1 MFAYKE
7 NPMKRYA
14 LYLFDFDLTLVD
26 TRAVIVK
33 CFHKTMAS
41 LGFPRNNDKALAKLI
56 GLPMKEAVGIALST
70 QDDELIDRFCKTY
83 TGVADRYMTAGTHFY
98 PESLPALRKLK
109 NQGAKIGIVSS
120 KTASRIEERL
130 QLSHCE
136 DLIDHVIGSHDVTTH
151 KPDPEGL
158 LKALAYFGVPK
169 EDTLYTGDHLVD
181 AQAAQAAGL
190 DFVAV
195 LTGNTS
201 GYAFQ
206 GFPHRAIIPNVGHIP
221 HILKD

>member
-1 MFAYKE
+1 
-7 NPMKRYA
+7 MKRYS

-26 TRAVIVK
+26 TRDVIVK

-41 LGFPRNNDKALAKLI
+41 LGFPRNNDKALARLI
-56 GLPMKEAVGIALST
+56 GLPMKEAVGIALNT
-70 QDDELIDRFCKTY
+70 QDDELIDRFCQIY
-83 TGVADRYMTAGTHFY
+83 TGIADKYMTAGTHFY

-109 NQGAKIGIVSS
+109 AQGAKIGIVSS

-130 QLSHCE
+130 KLSHCE
-136 DLIDHVIGSHDVTTH
+136 DLIDHVIGCHEVAAH

-181 AQAAQAAGL
+181 AHATQAAGV
-190 DFVAV
+190 DFAAV

-206 GFPHRAIIPNVGHIP
+206 EFPHRVIVPHVGYIP
-221 HILKD
+221 HILRK